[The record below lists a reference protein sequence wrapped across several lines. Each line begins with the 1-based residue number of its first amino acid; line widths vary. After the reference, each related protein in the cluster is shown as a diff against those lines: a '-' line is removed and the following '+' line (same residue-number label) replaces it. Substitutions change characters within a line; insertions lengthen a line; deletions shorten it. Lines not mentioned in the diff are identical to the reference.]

1 MIIHEFYYNN
11 RRLYIEFSTKED
23 GDDFY
28 RILELP
34 YEDIIYYS
42 VDIIDETDIVQFE
55 ENSVVELID
64 QYLLDNDL
72 PEELS
77 LWYLLYYGIFR
88 RKEKRTIKR
97 ICTLCN

>member
-11 RRLYIEFSTKED
+11 RRLYVEFSTKED
-23 GDDFY
+23 GDEFY

-42 VDIIDETDIVQFE
+42 VDIIDETDIKQFE
-55 ENSVVELID
+55 ESSVVELIE

-77 LWYLLYYGIFR
+77 L
-88 RKEKRTIKR
+88 
-97 ICTLCN
+97 

>member
-11 RRLYIEFSTKED
+11 RRLYVEFSTKED
-23 GDDFY
+23 GDEFY
-28 RILELP
+28 RILELQ

-42 VDIIDETDIVQFE
+42 VDIIDETDIKQFE
-55 ENSVVELID
+55 ESSVIELIE

-77 LWYLLYYGIFR
+77 L
-88 RKEKRTIKR
+88 
-97 ICTLCN
+97 

>member
-11 RRLYIEFSTKED
+11 RRLYVEFSTKED
-23 GDDFY
+23 GDEFY

-42 VDIIDETDIVQFE
+42 IDIIDEMDIKQFE
-55 ENSVVELID
+55 ESSIIELIE
-64 QYLLDNDL
+64 QYLLDNNL

-77 LWYLLYYGIFR
+77 L
-88 RKEKRTIKR
+88 
-97 ICTLCN
+97 

>member
-11 RRLYIEFSTKED
+11 RRLYVEFSTKED
-23 GDDFY
+23 GDEFY

-42 VDIIDETDIVQFE
+42 IDIIDEMDIKQFE
-55 ENSVVELID
+55 ESSVIDLIE

-77 LWYLLYYGIFR
+77 L
-88 RKEKRTIKR
+88 
-97 ICTLCN
+97 

>member
-11 RRLYIEFSTKED
+11 RRLYFEFSTKED

-28 RILELP
+28 RILELH
-34 YEDIIYYS
+34 YNDIIYYS
-42 VDIIDETDIVQFE
+42 IDIIDEADIRQFE
-55 ENSVVELID
+55 EISVIELIE

-77 LWYLLYYGIFR
+77 L
-88 RKEKRTIKR
+88 
-97 ICTLCN
+97 

>member
-11 RRLYIEFSTKED
+11 RRLYIEFSIKED

-28 RILELP
+28 RILELI

-42 VDIIDETDIVQFE
+42 VDIIDESDIRQFE
-55 ENSVVELID
+55 ESSVVELIN
-64 QYLLDNDL
+64 QYLLDNNL

-77 LWYLLYYGIFR
+77 L
-88 RKEKRTIKR
+88 
-97 ICTLCN
+97 

>member
-11 RRLYIEFSTKED
+11 RRLYVEFSKKED

-28 RILELP
+28 RILELH
-34 YEDIIYYS
+34 YNDIVYYS
-42 VDIIDETDIVQFE
+42 IDIIDEGDIRQFE
-55 ENSVVELID
+55 ESSVIELIE

-77 LWYLLYYGIFR
+77 L
-88 RKEKRTIKR
+88 
-97 ICTLCN
+97 

>member
-77 LWYLLYYGIFR
+77 L
-88 RKEKRTIKR
+88 
-97 ICTLCN
+97 